1 VVTINPKRMH
11 YHRNAKTNICQRQAI
26 KDSKE
31 SSRKLGETYKIS
43 HVTASKWKKAD
54 HSEDK
59 SHRPDTIHYAVPQE
73 FWKIIK
79 KARENTKLSLDDL
92 LFQLVNYVPN
102 LKRGNLY
109 RILLHYKL
117 NRLTEKEKREIK
129 KFKKYPPGYLH
140 IDCFYLP
147 KIKGKRWYCYLAVDR
162 ATRLLFLRVYPRKNK
177 EAAADFL
184 IQALGFYPFRIHTI
198 LTDNGKEFTNIGQ
211 RGFGR
216 IGKNPVP
223 FELICELA
231 GIDYRKTK
239 FKHPWTNGM
248 AERMVRTVKEHTTK
262 LERYESNE
270 EAAISIMQFQDTH
283 NFKSRLK
290 VLEYKSPYQVTME
303 WFLKE
308 PDLFIKNPNELL
320 TIR

>member
-1 VVTINPKRMH
+1 MH
-11 YHRNAKTNICQRQAI
+11 YHRNARTNLNQRQAI
-26 KDSKE
+26 KE
-31 SSRKLGETYKIS
+31 SQESARKLAKTYQVS
-43 HVTASKWKKAD
+43 HVTTAKWKRAK
-54 HSEDK
+54 HTEDK
-59 SHRPDTIHYAVPQE
+59 SHRPETIHYAVPQE

-79 KARENTKLSLDDL
+79 KARETTKLPLDDL
-92 LFQLVNYVPN
+92 LFQLVNYVPS

-147 KIKGKRWYCYLAVDR
+147 KINGKRQYCYLAVDR
-162 ATRLLFLRVYPRKNK
+162 ATRLIFLRVYPRKNK

-184 IQALGFYPFRIHTI
+184 VQTLGFYPFRIHTI
-198 LTDNGKEFTNIGQ
+198 LTDNGREFTNIRQ
-211 RGFGR
+211 NSFGR
-216 IGKNPVP
+216 TGKNPVP

-239 FKHPWTNGM
+239 YKHPWTNGM
-248 AERMVRTVKEHTTK
+248 AERMVRTVKDHTTK
-262 LERYESNE
+262 LEKYESPE
-270 EAAISIMQFQDTH
+270 EAAVSIMQFQDVY

-290 VLEYKSPYQVTME
+290 ALNFKTPYQKTME

-308 PDLFIKNPNELL
+308 PQLFIKNPNELL
-320 TIR
+320 IIR

>member
-1 VVTINPKRMH
+1 MH
-11 YHRNAKTNICQRQAI
+11 YHRNAKTNVNQRLAI
-26 KDSKE
+26 QE
-31 SSRKLGETYKIS
+31 SQESARKLAKTYRVS
-43 HVTASKWKKAD
+43 PVTTAKWKKAD
-54 HSEDK
+54 HAEDK
-59 SHRPDTIHYAVPQE
+59 SHRPDMIHYAVPQE
-73 FWKIIK
+73 FWKIIR
-79 KARENTKLSLDDL
+79 KARESAKLPIDDL
-92 LFQLVNYVPN
+92 LFQLINYVPN

-129 KFKKYPPGYLH
+129 TFKKYPPGYLH

-147 KIKGKRWYCYLAVDR
+147 RINGIRWYCYLAVDR

-184 IQALGFYPFRIHTI
+184 VQALAFYPFRIHTI
-198 LTDNGKEFTNIGQ
+198 LTDNGREFTNVGQ

-216 IGKNPVP
+216 IGKNLVP

-239 FKHPWTNGM
+239 FNHPWTNGM
-248 AERMVRTVKEHTTK
+248 AERMVRTVKDHTTK
-262 LERYESNE
+262 LERYATPE
-270 EAAISIMQFQDTH
+270 EATISILQFQDTH
-283 NFKSRLK
+283 NFKSRLR
-290 VLEYKSPYQVTME
+290 VLEFKTPYQITTE
-303 WFLKE
+303 WFIKE
-308 PDLFIKNPNELL
+308 PNLFIKNPNELL

>member
-1 VVTINPKRMH
+1 MH
-11 YHRNAKTNICQRQAI
+11 YHRNAKTNVNQRQAMQE
-26 KDSKE
+26 SQE
-31 SSRKLGETYKIS
+31 SSRKLGETYKVS
-43 HVTASKWKKAD
+43 HVTASKWKSSD
-54 HSEDK
+54 HTEDK

-79 KARENTKLSLDDL
+79 KARENTKLPLDDL
-92 LFQLVNYVPN
+92 LFQLVSYVPS

-147 KIKGKRWYCYLAVDR
+147 KINGIRWYCYLAVDR
-162 ATRLLFLRVYPRKNK
+162 ATRMIFLRVYPRKNK

-184 IQALGFYPFRIHTI
+184 VSALGFYPFRIHTI
-198 LTDNGKEFTNIGQ
+198 LTDNGAEFTNKGKQ
-211 RGFGR
+211 GFYR
-216 IGKNPVP
+216 RKLKSSVP
-223 FELICELA
+223 FQLICELA
-231 GIDYRKTK
+231 GVDHRNTK

-248 AERMVRTVKEHTTK
+248 AERMVRTIKEHTTK
-262 LERYESNE
+262 LERYDSPE

-283 NFKSRLK
+283 NFKCRLK
-290 VLEYKSPYQVTME
+290 ALGFKSPYQMVME
-303 WFLKE
+303 WYLKE
-308 PDLFIKNPNELL
+308 PQLFIKNPNELL

>member
-1 VVTINPKRMH
+1 MH
-11 YHRNAKTNICQRQAI
+11 YHRNAKTNICQRQAMQESQ
-26 KDSKE
+26 D

-43 HVTASKWKKAD
+43 NVTAAKWKKSD
-54 HSEDK
+54 HAEDK
-59 SHRPDTIHYAVPQE
+59 SHRPDIIHYAVQKE

-79 KARENTKLSLDDL
+79 KARENAKLPLDDL
-92 LFQLVNYVPN
+92 LIQLINYVPN

-109 RILLHYKL
+109 RILLYYKL
-117 NRLTEKEKREIK
+117 NKLTEKERREIK

-147 KIKGKRWYCYLAVDR
+147 KINGIRWYCYLAVDR

-184 IQALGFYPFRIHTI
+184 VQALGYYPFKIHTI
-198 LTDNGKEFTNIGQ
+198 LTDNGAEFSNLDKT
-211 RGFGR
+211 GFYGR
-216 IGKNPVP
+216 KLNSMVP

-239 FKHPWTNGM
+239 FRHPWTNGM

-262 LERYESNE
+262 LERYTTVE
-270 EAAISIMQFQDTH
+270 EAAISILQFQDTH

-290 VLEYKSPYQVTME
+290 ALDFKTPYQVTVE
-303 WFLKE
+303 WFIKE
-308 PDLFIKNPNELL
+308 PKLFIKNPNELL

>member
-1 VVTINPKRMH
+1 MH
-11 YHRNAKTNICQRQAI
+11 YHRNAKTNVNQRQAI
-26 KDSKE
+26 KE
-31 SSRKLGETYKIS
+31 SRESARQLAKKYCVS
-43 HVTASKWKKAD
+43 SVTTAKWKKVK
-54 HSEDK
+54 HTEDK
-59 SHRPDTIHYAVPQE
+59 SHCPDTIHYAVPQE

-79 KARENTKLSLDDL
+79 KARESTKLPLDDL

-117 NRLTEKEKREIK
+117 NRLSEKEKREFK

-147 KIKGKRWYCYLAVDR
+147 KINGKRQYCYLAVDR
-162 ATRLLFLRVYPRKNK
+162 ATRLIFLRVYSRKNK

-184 IQALGFYPFRIHTI
+184 VQALGFYPFRIHTI
-198 LTDNGKEFTNIGQ
+198 LTDNGREFTNIRQ
-211 RGFGR
+211 NSFGR
-216 IGKNPVP
+216 TGKNPVP

-239 FKHPWTNGM
+239 YKHPWTNGM
-248 AERMVRTVKEHTTK
+248 AERMVRTVKDHTTK
-262 LERYESNE
+262 LEKYELPE
-270 EAAISIMQFQDTH
+270 EAAISVMQFQDVY

-290 VLEYKSPYQVTME
+290 ALDFKTPYQKTME

-308 PDLFIKNPNELL
+308 PRLFIKNPNELL

>member
-1 VVTINPKRMH
+1 MH
-11 YHRNAKTNICQRQAI
+11 YHRNAKTNVNQRKAI
-26 KDSKE
+26 KE
-31 SSRKLGETYKIS
+31 SRESCRELAKTYHIS
-43 HVTASKWKKAD
+43 QVTAAKWKKAG
-54 HSEDK
+54 HIEDK
-59 SHRPDTIHYAVPQE
+59 SHRPERIHYAVQRE

-79 KARENTKLSLDDL
+79 KARENAKLPLDDL
-92 LFQLVNYVPN
+92 LVQLVNYVPN

-117 NRLTEKEKREIK
+117 NQLTEKEKREIR

-147 KIKGKRWYCYLAVDR
+147 RINGKRWYCYLAVDR

-184 IQALGFYPFRIHTI
+184 VQALGFYPFRIHTI
-198 LTDNGKEFTNIGQ
+198 LTDNGAEFTVAGKK
-211 RGFGR
+211 GFYGR
-216 IGKNPVP
+216 ISTSLVP

-231 GIDYRKTK
+231 GIEHRKTK
-239 FKHPWTNGM
+239 FNHPWTNGM
-248 AERMVRTVKEHTTK
+248 AERMVRTVKDHTTK
-262 LERYESNE
+262 LERYESAE
-270 EAAISIMQFQDTH
+270 KAAISIMQFQDTH

-290 VLEYKSPYQVTME
+290 AIGFKSPYQATME

-308 PDLFIKNPNELL
+308 PRLFIKNPNELL